1 MQRKKQAIQD
11 RKYHFKIKTTNYL
24 PKHTKMKTKM
34 LVLIAGLFLVVTT
47 GIAQTKTAFGIRAGV
62 NFQNL
67 NGEDPDGDDLDYKLK
82 TGFHVG
88 VDVDIPI
95 AQDFYLRPGVLF
107 STKGAKFDD
116 DADTKI
122 NLSYIEVPI
131 SFAYKPM
138 LGTGRLILG
147 IGPYVAFAVG
157 GNIKNDDDEVDI
169 EFENEISM
177 AQAISGTQYLKSLDF
192 GGNLFFGYE
201 FSQHFFAQINAQ
213 LGLSNITPKIEG
225 VDDDD
230 RGKVKNTGFGLSLG
244 YRF

>member
-1 MQRKKQAIQD
+1 
-11 RKYHFKIKTTNYL
+11 
-24 PKHTKMKTKM
+24 MKTRM
-34 LVLIAGLFLVVTT
+34 LALMAGLCLVMST
-47 GIAQTKTAFGIRAGV
+47 GFAQTKAAFGIRAGV

-67 NGEDPDGDDLDYKLK
+67 NGEDASGEDWDYKLK

-95 AQDFYLRPGVLF
+95 AQDFYIRPGVLF
-107 STKGAKFDD
+107 STKGAKLDD
-116 DADTKI
+116 DETKI

-131 SFAYKPM
+131 GFAYKPM

-157 GNIKNDDDEVDI
+157 GKIKNDDAEEDI
-169 EFENEISM
+169 EFENEITPT
-177 AQAISGTQYLKSLDF
+177 QALSGTPYLKSLDF

-213 LGLSNITPKIEG
+213 LGMANIAPKVEG

>member
-1 MQRKKQAIQD
+1 
-11 RKYHFKIKTTNYL
+11 
-24 PKHTKMKTKM
+24 MKTRM
-34 LVLIAGLFLVVTT
+34 IALMAGLCLLMST
-47 GIAQTKTAFGIRAGV
+47 GFSQTKTAFGIRAGV
-62 NFQNL
+62 NFQNI
-67 NGEDPDGDDLDYKLK
+67 NGEDASGEDWDYKLK

-95 AQDFYLRPGVLF
+95 AQDFYIRPGVLF
-107 STKGAKFDD
+107 TTKGAKLDD
-116 DADTKI
+116 DETKI

-131 SFAYKPM
+131 GFAYKPM

-157 GNIKNDDDEVDI
+157 GKIKNDDAEEDI
-169 EFENEISM
+169 EFENEISPT
-177 AQAISGTQYLKSLDF
+177 QAISGPPYLKSLDF

-213 LGLSNITPKIEG
+213 LGMSNIMPKIEG

-230 RGKVKNTGFGLSLG
+230 RGKAKNTGFGVSLG